1 MTERVLHVTG
11 LDETTEESIA
21 RILNAINGVDGV
33 HTSSIDNTI
42 TIELDE
48 DVPTEMLRAAV
59 EGAGMKVIDA

>member
-1 MTERVLHVTG
+1 MG

-33 HTSSIDNTI
+33 HTSSTENTI

>member
-1 MTERVLHVTG
+1 MTERVLHVMG

-33 HTSSIDNTI
+33 HTSSTENTI
-42 TIELDE
+42 TVELDE

>member
-1 MTERVLHVTG
+1 MTERVFHVMG

-33 HTSSIDNTI
+33 HASSTDSTI
-42 TIELDE
+42 KIELDE

-59 EGAGMKVIDA
+59 EGAGIKVIDA

>member
-33 HTSSIDNTI
+33 HTSSTDNTI